1 MKKKYKKYLPV
12 IIGKYIQFLF
22 FFRPEKALHKAYILF
37 STPRKGKVLPEQVF
51 FLEEAEDE
59 VILFENIH
67 IQTYRWSSMGETIL
81 LVHGWESNT
90 HRWKNLI
97 QKLHEK
103 GYNIIAFDAP
113 AHGNSSGKILN
124 VPLYTKCLQK
134 IVELYR
140 PNHILGHSVG
150 GMTTIFHQYTYPNK
164 EIEKLIIL
172 APPSDLCR
180 IMKGYQDILSL
191 SSKFMEALNLYFKE
205 KHGFYFEEFS
215 ASIFSKKLNKKGLL
229 IHDKND
235 TIAPYSEAEAISKN
249 WNGVQFI
256 STENYGHSLFYDE
269 VDNMIIDFLKD

>member
-1 MKKKYKKYLPV
+1 MKEKYKKYLPL

-22 FFRPEKALHKAYILF
+22 FFYPKKAINKAYILF
-37 STPRKGKVLPEQVF
+37 CTPRKGKILPEQED

-59 VILFENIH
+59 MVLIDTIY

-90 HRWKNLI
+90 HRWKVLI
-97 QKLHEK
+97 QKLHKK
-103 GYNIIAFDAP
+103 GFNVIAFDAP
-113 AHGNSSGKILN
+113 AHGNSTGKILN

-140 PNHILGHSVG
+140 PNHMIGHSVG

-164 EIEKLIIL
+164 EIEKLIVL
-172 APPSDLCR
+172 APPSELSR
-180 IMKGYQDILSL
+180 IMKGYQEILKL
-191 SSKFMEALNLYFKE
+191 SPKFMKALNQYFKE

-215 ASIFSKKLNKKGLL
+215 MTSFAKNLALNGLL

-235 TIAPYSEAEAISKN
+235 DIAPYSEAEGISKN
-249 WNGVQFI
+249 WNNALFI
-256 STENYGHSLFYDE
+256 TTEDYGHSLFFDE
-269 VDNMIIDFLKD
+269 VDNMIIDFLKV